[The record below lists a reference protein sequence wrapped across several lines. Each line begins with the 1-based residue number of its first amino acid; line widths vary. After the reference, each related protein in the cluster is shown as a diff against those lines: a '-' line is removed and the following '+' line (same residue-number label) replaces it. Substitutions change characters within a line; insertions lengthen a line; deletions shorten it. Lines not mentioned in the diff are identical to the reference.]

1 MKVIM
6 PSTRCTCILMS
17 RRQAA
22 PECSPV
28 ALWSPSSTA
37 VGIEAGLWLLD
48 FDLSRCVDALWS
60 IFFFLNI
67 FVPFIY
73 FVWRAGG
80 SKCVHCGPRFE
91 IRGQFAGVGT
101 LFPPCGTQGLNSG
114 CQVWW
119 QALLPAEPP
128 RWP

>member
-28 ALWSPSSTA
+28 ALWSPGSTA
-37 VGIEAGLWLLD
+37 AGIEAGLWLLD

-60 IFFFLNI
+60 IFFLFKH
-67 FVPFIY
+67 FHDIY
-73 FVWRAGG
+73 LCGG
-80 SKCVHCGPRFE
+80 W
-91 IRGQFAGVGT
+91 GQQM
-101 LFPPCGTQGLNSG
+101 C
-114 CQVWW
+114 
-119 QALLPAEPP
+119 AL
-128 RWP
+128 WPTF